1 MAKRVSG
8 GSGKGHSRSA
18 STSKKRKAPA
28 KAQDTSARQGDGGR
42 GPFYALVILVLAVV
56 VVVLVNR
63 QYFDGGFHALKKK
76 TGTSPETAKKVE
88 TGSVAKKDEISR
100 PDEKKKAEAAKKE
113 KNVVIAPPEREVR
126 VYFLRL
132 DEKTENITLLPVRR
146 KVQDDQPV
154 LGAIRELIKGPAP
167 KERQAG
173 VLTAIPQR
181 LAIRSIIIK
190 NGIAV
195 IDFNEAIEE
204 NAAGSIIRHRV
215 DQILYTATQFEDI
228 HGIIIQVNGRTARYL
243 GSDGLALS
251 VPLTR
256 EHR

>member
-1 MAKRVSG
+1 MAKNVSG
-8 GSGKGHSRSA
+8 GSRKGRSKGA
-18 STSKKRKAPA
+18 RTSKKGKSPV
-28 KAQDTSARQGDGGR
+28 KVVDTSATRGDGGR
-42 GPFYALVILVLAVV
+42 GPFYAIVILVLAVA

-63 QYFDGGFHALKKK
+63 QYFGGGFDARKEK
-76 TGTSPETAKKVE
+76 TGSPTEMTKNSG
-88 TGSVAKKDEISR
+88 TGAVAKKDET
-100 PDEKKKAEAAKKE
+100 PGAEEKKKAEAGKKE
-113 KNVVIAPPEREVR
+113 KNAVIAPPEREIR

-132 DEKTENITLLPVRR
+132 DERSENITLLPVRR
-146 KVQDDQPV
+146 KVQEDQPV
-154 LGAIRELIKGPAP
+154 LGAVRELLKGPAP

-181 LAIRSIIIK
+181 LAVRSVIIK

-204 NAAGSIIRHRV
+204 NAAGSIIQNRV

-228 HGIIIQVNGRTARYL
+228 HGIIIQINGRTAQYL

-256 EHR
+256 KHR

>member
-8 GSGKGHSRSA
+8 GSGKGRSRSA
-18 STSKKRKAPA
+18 RTSKKGKAPA
-28 KAQDTSARQGDGGR
+28 KAPDTSARRGDGGR
-42 GPFYALVILVLAVV
+42 GPFYALVILVLAVA

-88 TGSVAKKDEISR
+88 TGSVPKKDEIAG
-100 PDEKKKAEAAKKE
+100 PDEKKKAEAGKKE
-113 KNVVIAPPEREVR
+113 KNAVIAPPEREVR

-146 KVQDDQPV
+146 KVQEDQPV
-154 LGAIRELIKGPAP
+154 LAAVRELLKGPAP

-173 VLTAIPQR
+173 VLTAIPER
-181 LAIRSIIIK
+181 LAVRSIVIK

-204 NAAGSIIRHRV
+204 NAAGSIIQHRV

-228 HGIIIQVNGRTARYL
+228 RGIIIQVNGRTARYL

-256 EHR
+256 KHR